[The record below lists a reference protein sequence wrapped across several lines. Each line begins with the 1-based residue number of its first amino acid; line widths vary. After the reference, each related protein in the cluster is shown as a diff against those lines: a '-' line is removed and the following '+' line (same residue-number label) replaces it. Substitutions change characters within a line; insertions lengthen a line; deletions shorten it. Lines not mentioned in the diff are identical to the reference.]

1 MLWYRHIEE
10 PQDMGR
16 LYTRAK
22 CFSLGENTQYSTEFG
37 KCIVNFTRGKG
48 NAGKTIQQV
57 CDGRK
62 AKVNFGGDEQLSL
75 F

>member
-1 MLWYRHIEE
+1 MRNHRIW
-10 PQDMGR
+10 GGC
-16 LYTRAK
+16 TRAK

-37 KCIVNFTRGKG
+37 KCIVNFTRGRG

-62 AKVNFGGDEQLSL
+62 EKVNFGGDGQLSL

>member
-10 PQDMGR
+10 PQDMGW
-16 LYTRAK
+16 LHEGKMLFAG
-22 CFSLGENTQYSTEFG
+22 GEHAVFDRVRQVHRQLH
-37 KCIVNFTRGKG
+37 KGKG
-48 NAGKTIQQV
+48 NVGKTIQQV
-57 CDGRK
+57 CDGKK